1 MLCAI
6 LYTNSL
12 PLPVSFSLPP
22 CLSLPVSLSPSLSLC
37 LSLSLPVSLPTCL
50 SPSLSLSLCLS
61 DFFSTITMSQ
71 QNVRMKEV
79 RREEAAINFIKN
91 NFNIPE
97 STKIEVK
104 SSWGPYTTTAGTA
117 KHTAIPG
124 TPVKVTAGDKVSSGD
139 D

>member
-1 MLCAI
+1 
-6 LYTNSL
+6 
-12 PLPVSFSLPP
+12 
-22 CLSLPVSLSPSLSLC
+22 
-37 LSLSLPVSLPTCL
+37 
-50 SPSLSLSLCLS
+50 
-61 DFFSTITMSQ
+61 MSQ

-139 D
+139 DW